1 MKQKKRSNNTD
12 FSKEIVKLIVDIAE
26 EAFVYQQINDS
37 ENVHYCVWGEW
48 MQLFVNDRSVFEED
62 NRKIDPNHD
71 NDTLLDDCEFSDYL
85 YFMGQWKNDV
95 IPNSSFTQINLV
107 ELFSEPV
114 QVIQDLTA
122 KPGAKQTKPNPNVKE
137 NKEVLEYKEEG
148 IIYS

>member
-1 MKQKKRSNNTD
+1 MTQRIFIIVFGENGCNYSSTIDLFKK
-12 FSKEIVKLIVDIAE
+12 
-26 EAFVYQQINDS
+26 
-37 ENVHYCVWGEW
+37 
-48 MQLFVNDRSVFEED
+48 ED

-148 IIYS
+148 ILY